1 MTQEELNYYKAAAS
15 LGLIPDEEN
24 PIFLFSSAHKDIL
37 LDIISGKI
45 DPIQMARME
54 MEARGL
60 DVYTGKW
67 IGWNVKST
75 SDVLV

>member
-1 MTQEELNYYKAAAS
+1 MNQQELNYYKTAAS

-24 PIFLFSSAHKDIL
+24 PLFLFNGTSKDIL

-45 DPIQMARME
+45 DAIEMARFE

-60 DVYTGKW
+60 DVNTGNW
-67 IGWNVKST
+67 IGWNSKMKANV
-75 SDVLV
+75 